1 MSILDSILGQVG
13 GDATVQNLAN
23 KVGLSAEQV
32 EQAVAA
38 LGHAHVAEGDTVE
51 TAAQTS
57 GLPTEKLS
65 QIVEHIGGEGAL
77 GRFASLLQS
86 EGGASSIL
94 GGLKNIF

>member
-51 TAAQTS
+51 TAAQAS

-65 QIVEHIGGEGAL
+65 QIVDHIGGEGAL

-94 GGLKNIF
+94 GDLKNIF